1 MQADEASAYNDTNHR
16 EATDLGAA
24 AGSAPES
31 PAVAIVSN
39 HCGWTDILV
48 HMARSFPSF
57 VARADTTQLTMI
69 GLIRCSLA
77 ACTPSVLFCSCAA
90 ADNGWPRRVP
100 AGCLLVRDVVVQL
113 CSGRPCSASTAAR
126 WLRAALLCTSAD

>member
-1 MQADEASAYNDTNHR
+1 MPQQLLRHCVHSLRSWCIPSASSQDMSTALHLQADEAAAYNDTNHR

-57 VARADTTQLTMI
+57 VARADTIQLTMI
-69 GLIRCSLA
+69 GLIRY
-77 ACTPSVLFCSCAA
+77 F
-90 ADNGWPRRVP
+90 
-100 AGCLLVRDVVVQL
+100 AGCPV
-113 CSGRPCSASTAAR
+113 CRPHC
-126 WLRAALLCTSAD
+126 LLCCSS